1 MADAHST
8 CRVLLVDD
16 EPLVRTGI
24 RGFLQSDASF
34 TIVGE
39 ARDGNEAVSQI
50 EALTPDLVFLD
61 VQMPE
66 RDGFA
71 VLDAIAPESRPVV
84 VFVTAFDAYAVRA
97 FDVNAVDYLVKPF
110 DESRFRLALDRAAS
124 RVAQVRE
131 HATSA
136 ESRGGPDDNVLETL
150 MRALRRDDAA
160 GNKSAHRE
168 RLLLRIRDR
177 TLVVNVD
184 DVDWFESDDN
194 YVRLHGTALTSL
206 GLATTGSAA
215 PLLRETLTALAAS
228 LDPTRFARV
237 HRSALIRLAAVRALE
252 PLFHGELS
260 VVLHNGDRVTVGRS
274 YRAEFEARLQGLS
287 AER

>member
-1 MADAHST
+1 M
-8 CRVLLVDD
+8 LLVDD

-24 RGFLQSDASF
+24 RAFLEHDAAF

-50 EALTPDLVFLD
+50 EALSPDLLFLD

-110 DESRFRLALDRAAS
+110 DETRFRLALERAAA

-131 HATSA
+131 AAAPA

-150 MRALRRDDAA
+150 MRALRQDRAVDE
-160 GNKSAHRE
+160 KSTHRE

-194 YVRLHGTALTSL
+194 YVRLHGPALATL
-206 GLATTGSAA
+206 GVATTGSAA

-228 LDPTRFARV
+228 LDPARFARV
-237 HRSALIRLAAVRALE
+237 HRSALVRLAAVRALE

-260 VVLHNGDRVTVGRS
+260 VVLRSGDRVTVGRS
-274 YRAEFEARLQGLS
+274 YRAEFEARLQGF
-287 AER
+287 ATGA